1 MFKSFC
7 LEFKFYKGKKV
18 ITCAS
23 ELCFLAFCCWN
34 TLPLH
39 KVLSLLKCVRLLSTA
54 LSSGF
59 QRPDSIS
66 VAFVK
71 NVDCSFMND

>member
-1 MFKSFC
+1 MR
-7 LEFKFYKGKKV
+7 KKV
-18 ITCAS
+18 ITNYKQTLYS
-23 ELCFLAFCCWN
+23 GFFFCWH
-34 TLPLH
+34 TVLLH
-39 KVLSLLKCVRLLSTA
+39 KVLFITKSICLLSIA